1 MAFLWRFIVILA
13 EFKPTLAI
21 FYDMWQIFIF
31 ANGLIWKNHLTIW
44 SHWSLHFLQKH
55 FYAINFPPKCVDGD
69 AKKYFRLINLLHT
82 RDVASVW
89 PDVGMKSSQIVS
101 KSCPKVLLHKSDL
114 FENSPNHPHIFWVTF
129 VVYFSPRT
137 LKNRPIWS
145 HCQWCTLLFE
155 PSINADASFALVWRS
170 PLRSSNLCTLSCLIL
185 SLSHGYSVTLPCL
198 TLSCFIL
205 SLYHLNSSTLL
216 STIFLSTMF

>member
-1 MAFLWRFIVILA
+1 MHV
-13 EFKPTLAI
+13 E
-21 FYDMWQIFIF
+21 QIFIKGIWRNWTPIAF
-31 ANGLIWKNHLTIW
+31 ASFCLIFISFKFQVYL
-44 SHWSLHFLQKH
+44 
-55 FYAINFPPKCVDGD
+55 
-69 AKKYFRLINLLHT
+69 R
-82 RDVASVW
+82 SVW

>member
-1 MAFLWRFIVILA
+1 MFSPQTLQKLGCTSARGSSATRFGEISPFWQNMAFLWRFIVILA

-101 KSCPKVLLHKSDL
+101 KSCQKIANANFYINKIC
-114 FENSPNHPHIFWVTF
+114 FKIAQIF
-129 VVYFSPRT
+129 
-137 LKNRPIWS
+137 
-145 HCQWCTLLFE
+145 
-155 PSINADASFALVWRS
+155 IN
-170 PLRSSNLCTLSCLIL
+170 CLDNFCNI
-185 SLSHGYSVTLPCL
+185 
-198 TLSCFIL
+198 
-205 SLYHLNSSTLL
+205 
-216 STIFLSTMF
+216 IFLK

>member
-1 MAFLWRFIVILA
+1 MHV
-13 EFKPTLAI
+13 E
-21 FYDMWQIFIF
+21 QIFIKGIWRNWTPIAF
-31 ANGLIWKNHLTIW
+31 ASFCLIFISFKFQVYL
-44 SHWSLHFLQKH
+44 
-55 FYAINFPPKCVDGD
+55 
-69 AKKYFRLINLLHT
+69 R
-82 RDVASVW
+82 SVW

-101 KSCPKVLLHKSDL
+101 KSCPKVLLHKKWFAWKQSKTSKYIL
-114 FENSPNHPHIFWVTF
+114 GYFCNIF
-129 VVYFSPRT
+129 PPKT
-137 LKNRPIWS
+137 LNNRPIWS

-205 SLYHLNSSTLL
+205 SLYHLKSSTPSNFRL
-216 STIFLSTMF
+216 SLYH